1 MGRIFIYTGLYIYT
15 VVNAAVSIRKR
26 KFVICP
32 FVYEQTNGSY
42 PFANGPYRLAIYA
55 HLFFASLHYYP
66 TSSLPYYVLPHCP
79 TPLLSHCIFVPLQGI
94 TALHPYHLTDA
105 LCCFIIGHCITAILP
120 CQPSS
125 DCLIIPL
132 PHCLIARDA

>member
-15 VVNAAVSIRKR
+15 LVNAAVSNRKR
-26 KFVICP
+26 KFVVCP
-32 FVYEQTNGSY
+32 FVYDQTNG
-42 PFANGPYRLAIYA
+42 
-55 HLFFASLHYYP
+55 
-66 TSSLPYYVLPHCP
+66 VLPHCP
-79 TPLLSHCIFVPLQGI
+79 TALLSHCIIVPLQGI
-94 TALHPYHLTDA
+94 TALHPYHLNDA

-120 CQPSS
+120 CQPIS